1 VGHPERIVPLE
12 TEPGIVAI
20 HLSRY
25 RFAAPFCA
33 GKSVLDIACGVGYG
47 AAELALTAEH
57 VVGIDRSPETIDYAT
72 RHYGAAHVEFQI
84 GDVHSLELADAS
96 FDVVC
101 SFETIEHVDD
111 AARALVE
118 LARVLRD
125 DGTLVISTPNAGV
138 TTDAPANPFH
148 RMEWSSRDFEQLL
161 SRSFG
166 EVELYGQQRAQSA
179 SHRVAQRL
187 DVLGLRRRFGFLRKA
202 SRLLGT
208 RAMEDMTLDD
218 VAILPG
224 ELEGASEIV
233 AVCTTPRR

>member
-47 AAELALTAEH
+47 AAELALTADH
-57 VVGIDRSPETIDYAT
+57 VLGVDRSAAAIDYAK
-72 RHYGAAHVEFQI
+72 RQYGAANVEFQE
-84 GDVHSLELADAS
+84 GDMHSLDVPAAS

-101 SFETIEHVDD
+101 SFETIEHVDH
-111 AARALVE
+111 APRALEE

-125 DGTLVISTPNAGV
+125 DGTLVVSTPNAPV
-138 TTDAPANPFH
+138 TTDAPANPYH
-148 RMEWSSRDFEQLL
+148 RTEWTAHDFEQLL

-166 EVELYGQQRAQSA
+166 HVELYGQQRVQSSA
-179 SHRVAQRL
+179 HRLAQRL
-187 DVLGLRRRFGFLRKA
+187 DVLGLRRRLGFLRRA
-202 SRLLGT
+202 SPLLGT
-208 RAMEDMTLDD
+208 RPMEDMTEDDIAIMLGRLD
-218 VAILPG
+218 
-224 ELEGASEIV
+224 GASEIV
-233 AVCTTPRR
+233 AVCTAPRR